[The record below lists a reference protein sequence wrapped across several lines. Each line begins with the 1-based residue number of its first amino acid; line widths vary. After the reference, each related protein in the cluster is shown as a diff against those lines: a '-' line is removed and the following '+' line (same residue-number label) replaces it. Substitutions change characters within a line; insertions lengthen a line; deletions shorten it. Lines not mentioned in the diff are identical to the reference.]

1 MKFVTRFPLGLSLS
15 RGHQFKHSF
24 QDSTNTLRSCSLDV
38 ESTIDYFFHTALFKI
53 ERHTRLNVISQIGN
67 KFLDNNESNLIQG
80 NFFRDTYTNTE
91 ILNATVNYVSRLRD
105 LINRS
110 FKNVMFDRMLRL
122 RNPYGLLY
130 RDLLL

>member
-15 RGHQFKHSF
+15 REHQFKHSF

-67 KFLDNNESNLIQG
+67 KLLDNNESNLIQG

-91 ILNATVNYVSRLRD
+91 ILNATER
-105 LINRS
+105 
-110 FKNVMFDRMLRL
+110 FDK
-122 RNPYGLLY
+122 
-130 RDLLL
+130 